1 MRNFEK
7 ITGITHRMSM
17 AISISITLCFSSCV
31 ALGTKTLYKQEGN
44 LKVKSIGV
52 MSFEG
57 SAMAREVYSNTTQV
71 YFNTMFE
78 RAIHF
83 GLEPKLDSSEFLPL
97 NNPDTSKIVLIC
109 KENQLDGLIASRL
122 EFVDAE
128 YNLFGDLVVIGF
140 DTKVTLL
147 LFDKNG
153 KLLIATKH
161 NSKTGN
167 SYWMPPK
174 PDIAIHDAVEGAFNR
189 IAKEIGLSEN

>member
-1 MRNFEK
+1 MKYTEN
-7 ITGITHRMSM
+7 IIDITHRMSM
-17 AISISITLCFSSCV
+17 VVTISIVLCFGSCV

-44 LKVKSIGV
+44 LKVKSIGI

-57 SAMAREVYSNTTQV
+57 SAMAREVYFNTTQV
-71 YFNTMFE
+71 YFNTMDE
-78 RAIHF
+78 RALNF
-83 GLEPKLDSSEFLPL
+83 GLDPVLHFSEVLPL
-97 NNPDTSKIVLIC
+97 NDPDSSKIVLIC

-122 EFVDAE
+122 EFIDAE
-128 YNLFGDLVVIGF
+128 YNMFGDLVIIGF

-153 KLLIATKH
+153 RLLIATKH

-189 IAKEIGLSEN
+189 MAKEIGLSEN